1 METDPTGN
9 GTHHSMVMLSPSR
22 SQKEAQI
29 YNPEMKQATTLPL
42 LVSQASRP
50 DVRHALS
57 KCWGNTAATF
67 LFQSKD
73 KPLLESKLQRK
84 HNTGQH
90 TGLNIYAYISAKEI
104 TPAT

>member
-1 METDPTGN
+1 
-9 GTHHSMVMLSPSR
+9 MLSPSR